1 VPRAHFADDQ
11 PFRLT
16 SIALVR
22 PTIGDDAQAIL
33 SALRD
38 LGANTTVNNLWPL
51 GWFGE
56 YDKLAMTRRIMER
69 VYGVNIDRERDALF
83 SPETR

>member
-1 VPRAHFADDQ
+1 M
-11 PFRLT
+11 
-16 SIALVR
+16 
-22 PTIGDDAQAIL
+22 